1 MLLQLRSAS
10 SAGEAV
16 TFLNTDHRIESS
28 RVRDPRM
35 WQIGCTRRGSMHT
48 GAPGAVAQ
56 SVTILALMEATRV
69 TGVARNVLEYAK
81 LAAGGI
87 GGLRIAFTFGLI
99 RRGPEL
105 PAAVDGLA
113 AAALD
118 AGIPVEVLRE
128 RHRYDTFLL
137 DALRRLAASHGPALV
152 ETHHVKSHCLLAAS
166 GLWRRHKWVAFHHG
180 YTQTNVKVRAYNQLD
195 RWSLRH
201 ADHVVTTN
209 YRFARMLEARG
220 VARSRITVLHNA
232 VRDMRTD
239 AGEVS
244 ALRRKLG
251 LETHDRVVLCVG
263 RLSHEKGH
271 AYLIRAARSWRG
283 RARLVIAGEGPD
295 RPRLERLAHETGCTD
310 SVVFAGLTSSVAP
323 FYAMADVFVLPSL
336 SEGSP
341 NVLLEAMA
349 AGLPIVATEAGGIPE
364 IAVDGVTGLLVPPRD
379 VDALACAVNAL
390 LENRSRGA
398 RLAAVAKS
406 MAGQRY
412 TPERRAAVLAAVY
425 TKVLETTTG
434 AAPPPP
440 LP

>member
-1 MLLQLRSAS
+1 
-10 SAGEAV
+10 
-16 TFLNTDHRIESS
+16 
-28 RVRDPRM
+28 
-35 WQIGCTRRGSMHT
+35 MHVA
-48 GAPGAVAQ
+48 GAPGAAPQ
-56 SVTILALMEATRV
+56 SVKILALMEATRV
-69 TGVARNVLEYAK
+69 TGVARNVLEYAT
-81 LAAGGI
+81 LAAGGV
-87 GGLRIAFTFGLI
+87 GGLRIGFTFGLI
-99 RRGPEL
+99 RRGRGL
-105 PAAVDGLA
+105 PGPLDSLA
-113 AAALD
+113 AAAVD
-118 AGIPVEVLRE
+118 AGIPIEILCE

-137 DALRRLAASHGPALV
+137 DALRRLVASHEPDLV
-152 ETHHVKSHCLLAAS
+152 ETHHVKSHCLAAAS
-166 GLWRRHKWVAFHHG
+166 GLWRRHKWIAFHHG
-180 YTQTNVKVRAYNQLD
+180 YTQTDLKVRAYNQLD

-209 YRFARMLEARG
+209 YRFARMLQARG

-244 ALRRKLG
+244 ALRGTLG
-251 LETHDRVVLCVG
+251 LEAHDRVVLCVG

-271 AYLIRAARSWRG
+271 AYLIRAARAWRG

-295 RPRLERLAHETGCTD
+295 RPRLERLAHEAGCAG

-364 IAVDGVTGLLVPPRD
+364 IAVDGVTALLVPPRD
-379 VDALACAVNAL
+379 VAALACAVNAL
-390 LENRSRGA
+390 LEDRSRSA
-398 RLAAVAKS
+398 RLAAAAKS
-406 MAGQRY
+406 TAARRY

-425 TKVLETTTG
+425 AKVLGIYDRGSATT
-434 AAPPPP
+434 APALTP
-440 LP
+440 